1 MPDEQEFLDNDE
13 TDDTIQTE
21 NKSETIKDSHVSHSF
36 NDFLLKSELLRAIVD
51 YGYEYP
57 SEGFI

>member
-1 MPDEQEFLDNDE
+1 MNKNFSIMMKQMIHTL
-13 TDDTIQTE
+13 QTE